1 MDVFFTCLDRRFP
14 ENTILS
20 HDLLEGAYLRA
31 GLIGD
36 VELTDGYP
44 YKVTSYFSRLHRWV
58 RGDWQLL
65 PWLGRTV
72 RDENGRREANPVG
85 PIAKWKLFDNLR
97 RSLVPV
103 STLLA
108 LVLGMCLSGPVFAAA
123 AGVAVLA
130 AASHLLLSGADLAF
144 RRGRGLTER
153 YHSTII
159 TGFGGVLLQTL
170 VQLLFLPYQAWICA
184 SAALT
189 ALWRMGV
196 SHKKLLA
203 WTTAAEAER
212 RAGDGLWANYQKMW
226 PSVAAGLLCVV
237 CSRFPA
243 GAAVGLVWMAS
254 PVFSWAMSR
263 PVARARRLE
272 KEDRPFLLHQ
282 AALIW
287 QYFAEFLRPQD
298 HWLPPDNWQEQPAVG
313 LARRTSPTNIG
324 MALLSVMAAA
334 DLKLI
339 TRERGIDLI
348 SHILDTIEE
357 L

>member
-1 MDVFFTCLDRRFP
+1 M
-14 ENTILS
+14 
-20 HDLLEGAYLRA
+20 
-31 GLIGD
+31 
-36 VELTDGYP
+36 
-44 YKVTSYFSRLHRWV
+44 
-58 RGDWQLL
+58 
-65 PWLGRTV
+65 
-72 RDENGRREANPVG
+72 G
-85 PIAKWKLFDNLR
+85 PMAKWKLFDNLR
-97 RSLVPV
+97 RSLV
-103 STLLA
+103 
-108 LVLGMCLSGPVFAAA
+108 
-123 AGVAVLA
+123 AGVHPAGPGAGHVPVRAGVRGGGGGGGPGRRLPS
-130 AASHLLLSGADLAF
+130 ASFRGRSGLPAGKRPYGSATTPLLL
-144 RRGRGLTER
+144 RGLE
-153 YHSTII
+153 
-159 TGFGGVLLQTL
+159 GFSSRRWCS
-170 VQLLFLPYQAWICA
+170 FCSLPYQAWICA

-263 PVARARRLE
+263 PVARAQRLE

-324 MALLSVMAAA
+324 MALLCCLAAA
-334 DLKLI
+334 DPGAGAPKPGALPHRAHSGHGGEAAQVAW
-339 TRERGIDLI
+339 T
-348 SHILDTIEE
+348 SV
-357 L
+357 

>member
-1 MDVFFTCLDRRFP
+1 MDPYGSAASDVYHDLFDEGTYTGKGIFDVDVFFTCLDRRFP

-170 VQLLFLPYQAWICA
+170 VQLLFLP
-184 SAALT
+184 
-189 ALWRMGV
+189 
-196 SHKKLLA
+196 
-203 WTTAAEAER
+203 
-212 RAGDGLWANYQKMW
+212 
-226 PSVAAGLLCVV
+226 
-237 CSRFPA
+237 
-243 GAAVGLVWMAS
+243 
-254 PVFSWAMSR
+254 
-263 PVARARRLE
+263 
-272 KEDRPFLLHQ
+272 
-282 AALIW
+282 
-287 QYFAEFLRPQD
+287 
-298 HWLPPDNWQEQPAVG
+298 
-313 LARRTSPTNIG
+313 
-324 MALLSVMAAA
+324 
-334 DLKLI
+334 
-339 TRERGIDLI
+339 
-348 SHILDTIEE
+348 
-357 L
+357 

>member
-1 MDVFFTCLDRRFP
+1 MDEKRKISLPSGFSKP
-14 ENTILS
+14 AK
-20 HDLLEGAYLRA
+20 GA
-31 GLIGD
+31 
-36 VELTDGYP
+36 
-44 YKVTSYFSRLHRWV
+44 
-58 RGDWQLL
+58 
-65 PWLGRTV
+65 
-72 RDENGRREANPVG
+72 
-85 PIAKWKLFDNLR
+85 
-97 RSLVPV
+97 
-103 STLLA
+103 
-108 LVLGMCLSGPVFAAA
+108 C
-123 AGVAVLA
+123 
-130 AASHLLLSGADLAF
+130 

-298 HWLPPDNWQEQPAVG
+298 HWLCIPEV
-313 LARRTSPTNIG
+313 
-324 MALLSVMAAA
+324 
-334 DLKLI
+334 
-339 TRERGIDLI
+339 
-348 SHILDTIEE
+348 
-357 L
+357 